1 MRKVTIFLILLTF
14 LSCATVPEKPY
25 EVDESKIGK
34 GFNLFSKKDEIEQG
48 KGFAKEIEAK
58 LELLNDPYAENYISE
73 IGETLVKNYK
83 RQELVSGYEYRF
95 KIVNSMDVN
104 AFATMGGQVWINR
117 GLIEKADSEEEIA
130 GVLAHEIGHV
140 AGRHISHQI
149 SRQLLILGIVGLA
162 SAVIKDEDLKSA
174 VQIGGGAYLFFSTL
188 KFSRDNER
196 EADYL
201 AIQMLYDSGYNPSGM
216 KVFFQKLLEMK
227 KGGIELPFLSTHPTT
242 EERIMNIEYY
252 ISKLP
257 PENYKTQN
265 RKNFIY
271 VKRLLSTYPLPE
283 KKEK

>member
-1 MRKVTIFLILLTF
+1 MKKFFVSLVVLGFF
-14 LSCATVPEKPY
+14 GCATVPEKPY
-25 EVDESKIGK
+25 EADESKIGK
-34 GFNLFSKKDEIEQG
+34 GFNFFSKKAEIEQG
-48 KGFAKEIEAK
+48 KGFAKEIEAN
-58 LELLNDPYAENYISE
+58 LELLNDPYAENYIAE
-73 IGETLVKNYK
+73 IGETLIRNYR
-83 RQELVSGYEYRF
+83 RQELVSDYEYRF

-117 GLIEKADSEEEIA
+117 GLIERADSEEEIV

-140 AGRHISHQI
+140 IGRHISHQI

-162 SAVIKDEDLKSA
+162 SAIIKDEDLKSI
-174 VQIGGGAYLFFSTL
+174 VQIGGGAYFFFSSL

-201 AIQMLYDSGYNPSGM
+201 AIQMLYDSSYDPNGM
-216 KVFFQKLLEMK
+216 KIFFQKLLEMK

-257 PENYKTQN
+257 QKKYRASSN
-265 RKNFIY
+265 KNFLY
-271 VKRLLSTYPLPE
+271 VKRLLSTYPEPR
-283 KKEK
+283 KK